1 MIREHLYAA
10 LGISAQMGANV
21 GAAVG
26 GNMGVATM
34 GGAGQIH
41 SLLSPG
47 GFNAPAMSP
56 TVFPD
61 FQGFAPAAGMGM
73 MPTPYGLQYA
83 AALTTSFPEFGGLNV
98 GPTRYQS
105 QGYRTGAAGPM
116 GFGIGFG
123 PGSGGVQGGG
133 QGKKGYGRQQKQPH
147 DSY

>member
-10 LGISAQMGANV
+10 LGISSQMGAS
-21 GAAVG
+21 GAAAVG
-26 GNMGVATM
+26 ANMRAAAM

-56 TVFPD
+56 NVFTD

-73 MPTPYGLQYA
+73 MPSPYGLQYA
-83 AALTTSFPEFGGLNV
+83 TAMTTSFPEFGGLNV

-123 PGSGGVQGGG
+123 PGGGSGGMQAGGH
-133 QGKKGYGRQQKQPH
+133 GKKGYGRQH